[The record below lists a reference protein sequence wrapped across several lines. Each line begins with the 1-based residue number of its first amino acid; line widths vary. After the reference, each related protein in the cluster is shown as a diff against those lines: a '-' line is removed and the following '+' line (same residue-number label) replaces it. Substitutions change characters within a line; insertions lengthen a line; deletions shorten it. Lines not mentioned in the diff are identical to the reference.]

1 MGWYG
6 TYTSVAHTSDGVKKH
21 LIGEGYP
28 IQEGELVGKTFYA
41 AVLGQN
47 EEIGLKDI
55 RYAMVFLCEWN
66 NGQFLYKPMDEFV
79 NPYYYD
85 CPKRILDLLSPLSE
99 MPDLKVEYQHD
110 WRKKVYDR
118 YGIDHRT
125 LPLFAAA
132 SQ

>member
-6 TYTSVAHTSDGVKKH
+6 TYERTPRTSDGVKKH

-28 IQEGELVGKTFYA
+28 IQEGELVGNTFYA
-41 AVLGQN
+41 AVVG
-47 EEIGLKDI
+47 EREKSGLKDL
-55 RYAMVFLCEWN
+55 RYAMVFLCEW
-66 NGQFLYKPMDEFV
+66 GDGEFRYKPMDEFV

-85 CPKRILDLLSPLSE
+85 CPKRIVDLLSPLSE
-99 MPDLKVEYQHD
+99 LPDLKIEYQHD

-125 LPLFAAA
+125 LPLFAAN
-132 SQ
+132 